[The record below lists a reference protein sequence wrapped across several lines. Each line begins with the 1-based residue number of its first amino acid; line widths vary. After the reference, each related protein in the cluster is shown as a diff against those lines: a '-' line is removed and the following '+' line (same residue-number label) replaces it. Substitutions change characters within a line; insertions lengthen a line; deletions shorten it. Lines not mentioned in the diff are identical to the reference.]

1 MSEQTAVALR
11 PTMAVSAEAEARKQE
26 ARARN
31 AMVTAIRG
39 QMWSKDLSEM
49 QMRSIGEYCHR
60 NGLDPVRHIEV
71 LGGRIY
77 PTATLYEERA
87 APYIQDGTLIPHEP
101 DHINADPRLDALASA
116 GDAWAIEEQTRRMR
130 ERIKHNVPEQAQGAV
145 IARIT
150 VASTGKTVV
159 GVNWCGKGLRMKKRK
174 DGSTYDDDPVGGSE
188 PSKTAITRAGRRA
201 WKQVVAAVPQYG
213 QQFERIEAQASEVS
227 EAIVEQM
234 VTAAAD
240 LPRLHGGATV
250 GAVVTTDP
258 SGHGDAMPSEEEL
271 ARRMALHRMA
281 RQSEDD
287 SIEEL
292 PGSLPMTERA
302 A

>member
-11 PTMAVSAEAEARKQE
+11 PTTAVSAEAEARKQE

-87 APYIQDGTLIPHEP
+87 APYIQDGTFIPHEP
-101 DHINADPRLDALASA
+101 DHINADPRLDALANA
-116 GDAWAIEEQTRRMR
+116 GDAWGIEETTRRLR
-130 ERIKHNVPEQAQGAV
+130 ERIRHNVPDKAEGAV
-145 IARIT
+145 IFRIT
-150 VASTGKTVV
+150 VAATGKTVV

-174 DGSTYDDDPVGGSE
+174 DGSTYDDDPVGGNE
-188 PSKTAITRAGRRA
+188 PSKTAITRAARRA

-213 QQFERIEAQASEVS
+213 AQFERIEAQATEVS
-227 EAIVEQM
+227 EAIVDQM

-240 LPRLHGGATV
+240 RPRLHGGASI
-250 GAVVTTDP
+250 GAVVTADP
-258 SGHGDAMPSEEEL
+258 YGHGDAMPSEAEVAARL
-271 ARRMALHRMA
+271 AVHAPT
-281 RQSEDD
+281 DD
-287 SIEEL
+287 DDIDEL